1 MGLVAIA
8 AMMSGLLSKTVV
20 SDFKA
25 GFSET
30 EVSGGHL
37 SFHMFEKK
45 CKDLKFAVR
54 CIWKGTKE
62 TIDDDCPLT
71 YFQI

>member
-1 MGLVAIA
+1 MGKNSVHLERLKTISFFLGLVAIA

-45 CKDLKFAVR
+45 M
-54 CIWKGTKE
+54 
-62 TIDDDCPLT
+62 
-71 YFQI
+71 